1 MQRGSHYCRGTY
13 GDLACFLRR
22 REVSISTGLEDNSI
36 RTRSSG
42 KGSSR
47 ELSGTLRGDTLPS
60 QSDRRPNLA
69 EKELSS
75 ICSRAPSVPG
85 GYVCT
90 PAHDSII
97 GLLCTASPPGVSS
110 STAGPLQSISSGVLA
125 TTGEALAAEGLSP
138 APEEAS
144 LCKRKGHFPTVTPS
158 PKAASSVPP

>member
-47 ELSGTLRGDTLPS
+47 ELSGTLRGHTLPS
-60 QSDRRPNLA
+60 QSDRRPNLP

-97 GLLCTASPPGVSS
+97 GPVCSIPAWCILQHCRSFPEHLLM
-110 STAGPLQSISSGVLA
+110 
-125 TTGEALAAEGLSP
+125 GLGHHRGGFHSRGAFACP
-138 APEEAS
+138 RGGKSLPEERS
-144 LCKRKGHFPTVTPS
+144 LPHSDP
-158 PKAASSVPP
+158 